1 MAIIKVLAGELLK
14 GQQRIEPQWV
24 KSAEL
29 QTEESLK
36 KLTVV
41 LDGDFKSHPGTGT
54 DSIID
59 FFRRR

>member
-41 LDGDFKSHPGTGT
+41 LDGDFKSHPVQERIV
-54 DSIID
+54 S
-59 FFRRR
+59 